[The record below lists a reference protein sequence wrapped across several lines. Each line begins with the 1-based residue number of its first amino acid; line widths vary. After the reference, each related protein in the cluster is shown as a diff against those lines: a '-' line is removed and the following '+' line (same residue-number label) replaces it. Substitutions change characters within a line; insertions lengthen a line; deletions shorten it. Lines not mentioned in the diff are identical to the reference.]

1 MTARRVPV
9 CIALLLITL
18 SAATACTAAQA
29 TGAGSYQIQPGDQLR
44 IDVWHEEDLQREI
57 MVRPDGG
64 ISFPLVGD
72 LVVKGLTPVE
82 LTTLITKSLAR
93 FIPEPEVTV
102 TVLQATGNRLY
113 VIGEVNKPGEFA
125 MARPVNVLQALA
137 MAGGLTPY
145 AERKDIRVL
154 RGSGEQQQALSFNY
168 TDVAGG
174 RGLKQNIELQ
184 PGDVVLVP

>member
-1 MTARRVPV
+1 MCGT
-9 CIALLLITL
+9 
-18 SAATACTAAQA
+18 
-29 TGAGSYQIQPGDQLR
+29 
-44 IDVWHEEDLQREI
+44 
-57 MVRPDGG
+57 PDGG

-72 LVVKGLTPVE
+72 LIAKGHTPVE
-82 LTTLITKSLAR
+82 LTTLITESLAR

-102 TVLQATGNRLY
+102 TVSQASGNRLY

-125 MARPVNVLQALA
+125 MARPTNVLQALA

-145 AERKDIRVL
+145 AERDSIRVL
-154 RGSGEQQQALSFNY
+154 RGAGEQQQALSFNY

-174 RGLKQNIELQ
+174 KGLKQNIELQ